1 MFGHVSR
8 SVWAISLLVAVAATG
23 FGILFWLGDLQG
35 DGELN
40 STYVLIRGIA
50 DWMVKAS
57 IGGVLGFAIG
67 RLSTDG
73 KAEGKRF
80 TS

>member
-1 MFGHVSR
+1 MFGRVSR
-8 SVWAISLLVAVAATG
+8 AAWAISLLFAVAATG
-23 FGILFWLGDLQG
+23 FGILFWLGNLQG

-40 STYVLIRGIA
+40 STYLLIRGIA

-67 RLSTDG
+67 RLSTEAKSG
-73 KAEGKRF
+73 PQNF

>member
-1 MFGHVSR
+1 MVGRVSR
-8 SVWAISLLVAVAATG
+8 SAWAISLLFAVAATG

-40 STYVLIRGIA
+40 STYTLIRGIA

-67 RLSTDG
+67 RLSTNG
-73 KAEGKRF
+73 NAPSKSLA
-80 TS
+80 S